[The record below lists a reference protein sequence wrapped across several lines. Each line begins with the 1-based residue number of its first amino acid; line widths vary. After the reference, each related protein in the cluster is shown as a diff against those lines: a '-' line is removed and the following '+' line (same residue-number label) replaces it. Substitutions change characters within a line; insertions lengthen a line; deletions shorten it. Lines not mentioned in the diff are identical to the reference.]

1 MGLTMTSPRD
11 PTDRP
16 PDPPARPPDA
26 AAGPNERGIG
36 GGRRRRRSE
45 PAARSSSSP
54 LIIVALLS
62 GLALVV
68 GGAALFVTLTKPAP
82 VAEGSCRTVA
92 WNALPASDALP
103 AGWSITAS
111 GFYTDGYG
119 ASFSGPAA
127 SGTQTAPPALNVR
140 VSCFGTDGHLAV
152 TRSHDSDLAL
162 GGSDLPFSDIGD
174 EALATVDA
182 SGTTTS
188 VYIRRGPLVAS
199 IAAQGMASTDLEQ
212 AASAIDDAMV
222 TAEANVAESAPPQA
236 TSSDEGALPSDSL
249 ASDVPEPTPT
259 EAHAYPALEGILPKT
274 VDGTALSSQSTTA
287 TDALSGDPTSDA
299 LFQWLSTNGKKPDD
313 LEIAEA
319 YDPTS
324 TVDADFTAFRV
335 QGIAASKLR
344 QELVASWLGANAS
357 GITTTNKT
365 IGGKQVL
372 AIDYGDQGALDYVY
386 EQGDA
391 VVILSSSDPTLV
403 EKILA
408 GLK

>member
-1 MGLTMTSPRD
+1 MTSPRD

-16 PDPPARPPDA
+16 PDPTARPADVA
-26 AAGPNERGIG
+26 ARPNERGAG
-36 GGRRRRRSE
+36 GGRRRRRQPE
-45 PAARSSSSP
+45 GTGTSSSSP
-54 LIIVALLS
+54 LIVVALLS

-68 GGAALFVTLTKPAP
+68 GGAALFMTLTKPAP
-82 VAEGSCRTVA
+82 VAEGSCRTIA

-103 AGWSITAS
+103 TGWSITAS

-127 SGTQTAPPALNVR
+127 SGTQTTPPALNVR
-140 VSCFGTDGHLAV
+140 VSCFGSDGHLAV

-174 EALATVDA
+174 EALATVDS

-188 VYIRRGPLVAS
+188 VYVRRGPLVAS

-212 AASAIDDAMV
+212 AVSAIDDAMV

-236 TSSDEGALPSDSL
+236 TSSDLGALPSDSL
-249 ASDVPEPTPT
+249 ASDVPEPTAT
-259 EAHAYPALEGILPKT
+259 EAHAYPALEEILPKT

-299 LFQWLSTNGKKPDD
+299 LFSWLSTNGKQPND

-335 QGIAASKLR
+335 QGIAPAELR

-391 VVILSSSDPTLV
+391 VVILSSSDPALV
-403 EKILA
+403 EKVLS